1 MTISVFAHEGL
12 GLTAEDRR
20 LLPTRMGVSIDNILR
35 SLKTFFRKRRT
46 GYTRRS
52 STWRAACRASQHA
65 MRDGGLASCS
75 PVIYVTGGRRK
86 RARAPAL
93 LRRRLSPPHPPPQTL
108 LPRVRLATENAP
120 AQARR
125 EQELAQHHL
134 DCLRQPE

>member
-1 MTISVFAHEGL
+1 MTISVFTHEGP

-20 LLPTRMGVSIDNILR
+20 VLRTRMGLSIDKILR
-35 SLKTFFRKRRT
+35 SLKPFYRKRRT
-46 GYTRRS
+46 AYTRRS
-52 STWRAACRASQHA
+52 STSRAACRASQHA
-65 MRDGGLASCS
+65 MLDGGLASCS
-75 PVIYVTGGRRK
+75 PVVYVTGGRGK
-86 RARAPAL
+86 RARAPSL

-108 LPRVRLATENAP
+108 LPRLRLATENVP